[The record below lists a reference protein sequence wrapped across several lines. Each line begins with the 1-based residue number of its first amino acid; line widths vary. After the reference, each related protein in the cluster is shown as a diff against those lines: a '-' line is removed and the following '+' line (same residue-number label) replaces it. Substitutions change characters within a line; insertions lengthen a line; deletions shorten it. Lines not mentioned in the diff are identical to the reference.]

1 MEGPTKMKTEQACY
15 SSFHVVVDDENDD
28 DNDMMIIMMMT

>member
-15 SSFHVVVDDENDD
+15 KSCPVADDDENDD
-28 DNDMMIIMMMT
+28 DDDDDMMI